1 MANKRRSRAQSGRG
15 GVTTQTPPVDFAV
28 DYHYVL
34 ADLRRLAVTA
44 AGLFALLVV
53 LALVF

>member
-1 MANKRRSRAQSGRG
+1 
-15 GVTTQTPPVDFAV
+15 VDFAV

-34 ADLRRLAVTA
+34 ADLRRLAITA

>member
-1 MANKRRSRAQSGRG
+1 MANKRPARVRNGR
-15 GVTTQTPPVDFAV
+15 VTQTPPVDFAV

-34 ADLRRLAVTA
+34 ADLRRLAITA